1 MNRRGF
7 LRAVGATGLLL
18 SMQGP
23 AVAMAVLKKNQEDLL
38 RQALAERREV
48 EFTYHGFPRRVE
60 PHALGHA
67 TEGRLALLGW
77 QVAGGSASEPPPGW
91 RTFVLVEITELK
103 LTRETFAPR
112 ADYRPQTTKLKPIV
126 AEIVTDPRPSLK

>member
-23 AVAMAVLKKNQEDLL
+23 AAGMTILKKSNEDLL
-38 RQALAERREV
+38 RRALAEQREV
-48 EFTYHGFPRRVE
+48 QFNYHGFSRRVE

-77 QVAGGSASEPPPGW
+77 QVAGGSSSEPPPGW
-91 RTFVLVEITELK
+91 RTFVLTDVGELK
-103 LTRETFAPR
+103 LTRETFTPR

-126 AEIVTDPRPSLK
+126 AEVSAVRP

>member
-23 AVAMAVLKKNQEDLL
+23 AVAMAVLKKKPEDLIQ
-38 RQALAERREV
+38 QALTERREV

-77 QVAGGSASEPPPGW
+77 QVAGGSSSEPPPGW
-91 RTFVLVEITELK
+91 RTFMLADITDLK

-112 ADYRPQTTKLKPIV
+112 ADYRPQTTKLRPIAAEV
-126 AEIVTDPRPSLK
+126 APLGR